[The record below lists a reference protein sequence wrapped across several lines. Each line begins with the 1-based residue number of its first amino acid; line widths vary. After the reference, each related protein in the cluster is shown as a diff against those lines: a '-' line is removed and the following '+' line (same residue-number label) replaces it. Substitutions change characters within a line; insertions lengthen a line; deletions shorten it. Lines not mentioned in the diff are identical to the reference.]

1 MSLYVT
7 VITIHFSVDVGNFY
21 LRLKCIKVTPLVALH
36 AKFLHIRY
44 IQPTTQLVIQIKSC
58 EIENSHY
65 KSTIM
70 LEFSIQYFF
79 ILVWQ

>member
-44 IQPTTQLVIQIKSC
+44 IQPTTQRTQLVIQIKSC

-70 LEFSIQYFF
+70 LKFSIQYF
-79 ILVWQ
+79 LS